1 MVRVMDW
8 DQLIEYL
15 GDVWGGDVGCHAIQA
30 EGREIKHTINITTP
44 YIFISHFSHFHGDGP
59 DCDPERDLAYYVRE
73 SGRLVCRVELGY
85 AIIVN
90 DAK

>member
-1 MVRVMDW
+1 
-8 DQLIEYL
+8 L
-15 GDVWGGDVGCHAIQA
+15 GGDVGRDATIQA
-30 EGREIKHTINITTP
+30 EDYRDKHAINITTP